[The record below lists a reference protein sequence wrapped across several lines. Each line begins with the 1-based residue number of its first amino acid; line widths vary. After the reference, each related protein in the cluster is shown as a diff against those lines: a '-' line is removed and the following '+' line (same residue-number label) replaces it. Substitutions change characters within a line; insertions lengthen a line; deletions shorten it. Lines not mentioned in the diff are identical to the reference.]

1 MDRPGIHT
9 MSPSHTFAH
18 KAMKTEF
25 TLRLKHPD
33 QQLAQSVAREAF
45 ELIDE
50 LESKLSRYFHG
61 SDVWQINRMQ
71 AGQNLFI
78 SELCHDCLL
87 EGLQAYQQ
95 TGGLFDI
102 TLGQLIE
109 HRKNKLDEP
118 PPQLAGQLVIAPDR
132 PAIQCNE
139 PGREIDLGG
148 IGKGF
153 ALDRAKRLIQAWN
166 IESGILS
173 AGASTHLAFGPQ
185 AWKLGLSSK
194 NETLEITL
202 RDQALSA
209 SGTSIQEAHIVAPP
223 ELEGST
229 HHPRVW
235 VVHHSATWADVWS
248 TTAMLMSQKELQEMA
263 DQFPGLYIEN
273 PDSGCVE
280 QIHATGQDE
289 KAATQK
295 LPAFS
300 RKGTV

>member
-1 MDRPGIHT
+1 
-9 MSPSHTFAH
+9 MSTSHRFAH

-33 QQLAQSVAREAF
+33 KQLAQSVAREAF

-50 LESKLSRYFHG
+50 IESKLSRYFHG

-95 TGGLFDI
+95 TGGRFDI

-109 HRKNKLDEP
+109 HRKNKWGSP
-118 PPQLAGQLVIAPDR
+118 PPQLAGQLIIAPNR

-153 ALDRAKRLIQAWN
+153 ALDRAKRLIQDWD

-173 AGASTHLAFGPQ
+173 AGASTHLAFGPP
-185 AWKLGLSSK
+185 AWKLGLSGKS
-194 NETLEITL
+194 ETLEITL
-202 RDQALSA
+202 RNQALSA
-209 SGTSIQEAHIVAPP
+209 SGISIQEAHIVAPP
-223 ELEGST
+223 DIEGSIRY
-229 HHPRVW
+229 PRVW
-235 VVHHSATWADVWS
+235 VVHDSATWSDVWS
-248 TTAMLMSQKELQEMA
+248 TTAMLMPLAELKEVA
-263 DQFPGLYIEN
+263 GQFAGLYVEN
-273 PDSGCVE
+273 PDNGRVE
-280 QIHATGQDE
+280 RIEADRHTD
-289 KAATQK
+289 
-295 LPAFS
+295 
-300 RKGTV
+300 